1 MTSNDLQGTGRS
13 RALPPRA
20 PKPDPAR
27 MHVLTPAPRP
37 SQVAMQLR
45 FEQAVDDDEPP
56 GSADGVAGGAQSTT
70 EQPVVIEDAYA
81 GSGGFEVL

>member
-1 MTSNDLQGTGRS
+1 MTSNDIQGTGRS
-13 RALPPRA
+13 RASPPRA
-20 PKPDPAR
+20 PEPDPAR
-27 MHVLTPAPRP
+27 MHVLTTAPRP

-45 FEQAVDDDEPP
+45 FEQAADDDELL
-56 GSADGVAGGAQSTT
+56 GSADGAAGGAQST

>member
-27 MHVLTPAPRP
+27 MHVLTTASRP

-56 GSADGVAGGAQSTT
+56 GSADGVAGGAQST
-70 EQPVVIEDAYA
+70 EQPVAIEDAYA
-81 GSGGFEVL
+81 GSGGLEVL

>member
-13 RALPPRA
+13 RASPPRA
-20 PKPDPAR
+20 PEPDPAR
-27 MHVLTPAPRP
+27 MHVLTTAPRP

-45 FEQAVDDDEPP
+45 FEQAVDDDELP
-56 GSADGVAGGAQSTT
+56 GSADGAQST